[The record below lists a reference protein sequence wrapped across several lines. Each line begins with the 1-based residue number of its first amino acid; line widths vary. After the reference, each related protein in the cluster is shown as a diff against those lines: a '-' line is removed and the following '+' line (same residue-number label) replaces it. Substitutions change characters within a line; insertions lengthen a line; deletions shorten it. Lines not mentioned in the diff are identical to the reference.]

1 MNKPNSIHHSPKL
14 CNAQIIRRLLQ
25 KYKISQSNNWI
36 ISGNVLGELEIIPPS
51 PLQIWYEKGV
61 HPSVVVL
68 IKWKFPHSLT
78 LVENFML
85 KVRKGTVAD
94 VTTDENENEFD
105 SYDSDMEKRSK
116 KVMNLLVSRDN
127 IPRNSTSIM
136 LKIKRFKAG

>member
-1 MNKPNSIHHSPKL
+1 MF
-14 CNAQIIRRLLQ
+14 
-25 KYKISQSNNWI
+25 
-36 ISGNVLGELEIIPPS
+36 
-51 PLQIWYEKGV
+51 
-61 HPSVVVL
+61 PSVVVL

-94 VTTDENENEFD
+94 ITTSENEND
-105 SYDSDMEKRSK
+105 YDLSDSDMEKRSK

-136 LKIKRFKAG
+136 LKIERFKAGLQI